1 MVRVATARPAALLRV
16 TRKSLETLSRSS
28 QIAGMQLDAA
38 KRTKIHV
45 NGEATE
51 TAATTLAH
59 LVAELGYADGAV
71 ATALNGEFVARHARA
86 ATQLSPGDHVEI
98 VAPRQGG

>member
-1 MVRVATARPAALLRV
+1 MQSEVADHT
-16 TRKSLETLSRSS
+16 S
-28 QIAGMQLDAA
+28 
-38 KRTKIHV
+38 IHV
-45 NGEATE
+45 NGEA
-51 TAATTLAH
+51 AATRAASLAE
-59 LVAELGYADGAV
+59 LVAELGFAETAV

>member
-1 MVRVATARPAALLRV
+1 MQSEVANST
-16 TRKSLETLSRSS
+16 
-28 QIAGMQLDAA
+28 G
-38 KRTKIHV
+38 IHV

-51 TAATTLAH
+51 TKAVSLAD
-59 LVAELGYADGAV
+59 LIVELGFAETAV
-71 ATALNGEFVARHARA
+71 ATALNGEFVARHART

>member
-1 MVRVATARPAALLRV
+1 MGETRTEQMQPEVAKHT
-16 TRKSLETLSRSS
+16 S
-28 QIAGMQLDAA
+28 
-38 KRTKIHV
+38 IHV
-45 NGEATE
+45 NGEAARTR
-51 TAATTLAH
+51 AASLAD
-59 LVAELGYADGAV
+59 LVAERGFAENAV

>member
-1 MVRVATARPAALLRV
+1 
-16 TRKSLETLSRSS
+16 
-28 QIAGMQLDAA
+28 MQLDATR
-38 KRTKIHV
+38 RTKIHV

-51 TAATTLAH
+51 TAAATLAH
-59 LVAELGYADGAV
+59 LVGELGYAEGAV

-86 ATQLSPGDHVEI
+86 ATQLSPDDRVEI

>member
-1 MVRVATARPAALLRV
+1 MQPEVAHHT
-16 TRKSLETLSRSS
+16 S
-28 QIAGMQLDAA
+28 
-38 KRTKIHV
+38 IHV
-45 NGEATE
+45 NGEA
-51 TAATTLAH
+51 ATTRAASL
-59 LVAELGYADGAV
+59 AELVEELGFAESAV

>member
-1 MVRVATARPAALLRV
+1 MQPEVADNIR
-16 TRKSLETLSRSS
+16 
-28 QIAGMQLDAA
+28 IN
-38 KRTKIHV
+38 V
-45 NGEATE
+45 NGQATE
-51 TAATTLAH
+51 TRAGSLAD
-59 LVAELGYADGAV
+59 LVAELGFAETAV